1 VFYKE
6 RILKMLKKTLLISA
20 FSSLILSSVSYA
32 GKIDVVNENHKALDI
47 KIEAE
52 GDSKAVS
59 KQQVSA
65 DHKSSFEVTSA
76 QLNGKSYFSIKGDT
90 SAFTP
95 GGKCDHLSVD
105 KDYKVTFLNDKMGTS
120 CISEEIEKK
129 EDKTSS
135 DSK

>member
-1 VFYKE
+1 
-6 RILKMLKKTLLISA
+6 MLKKTLLISA

-90 SAFTP
+90 SAFRPHAAIRVKNT
-95 GGKCDHLSVD
+95 HRRYSNNL
-105 KDYKVTFLNDKMGTS
+105 VTIAKSRFLRN
-120 CISEEIEKK
+120 
-129 EDKTSS
+129 
-135 DSK
+135 